1 MKKKSEDRLSF
12 WAPEVREFLE
22 KCDRQDLI
30 DRGDQF
36 AERVAALILTALFRL
51 ETYAKSGDLY
61 NAQGGKSALAD
72 KDTLIQLEQFVNVRL
87 KQEVEALEELLN
99 VFDELRVPENLRPSH
114 ENTVD
119 FKLPSWY

>member
-114 ENTVD
+114 E
-119 FKLPSWY
+119 